1 MIKRRVPKRAL
12 SQFQCCGGSLAFS
25 VAAEK
30 EGNHCSLLF
39 LEIKYPHVPTAKM
52 SIQSKKDAYWNAAA
66 IAADYTEQAMQ
77 DAINLFATEN
87 LSEGE

>member
-1 MIKRRVPKRAL
+1 
-12 SQFQCCGGSLAFS
+12 
-25 VAAEK
+25 
-30 EGNHCSLLF
+30 
-39 LEIKYPHVPTAKM
+39 M